1 MDNKKILEVLKRMLG
16 FSKDDSDEERDA
28 LLQSIILNTLSRL
41 KLLLGG
47 TEPPEDMQYI
57 VVDVSIK
64 RFNRIGSEGFT
75 SHSIEGESN
84 SFAGNDFDEFK
95 DDINTFLESQKDSHR
110 GKLRF
115 M

>member
-1 MDNKKILEVLKRMLG
+1 MDNKKILEVLKQMLG
-16 FSKDDSDEERDA
+16 FAKDEADEERDS

-64 RFNRIGSEGFT
+64 RFNRIGSEGLS
-75 SHSIEGESN
+75 SHSVEGESN
-84 SFAGNDFDEFK
+84 SYAGNDFDEFK
-95 DDINTFLESQKDSHR
+95 DDINAFLEAQKDSNR

-115 M
+115 L

>member
-1 MDNKKILEVLKRMLG
+1 MDNKETLDVLKQMLG
-16 FSKDDSDEERDA
+16 FAKDGADTERDA
-28 LLQSIILNTLSRL
+28 LLQSIIQNTLSRL

-47 TEPPEDMQYI
+47 IEPPKEMQYI

-64 RFNRIGSEGFT
+64 RFNRIGSEGLT
-75 SHSIEGESN
+75 SHSVEGESN
-84 SFAGNDFDEFK
+84 SYAGNDFDEFK
-95 DDINTFLESQKDSHR
+95 DDINAFLESQKDSHR